1 MGEELAD
8 ACDDDDGGGVLVA
21 CCVVDGTCCVVDGIR
36 GEVDVGGVGQLD
48 PKNQFSVVINVHHPF
63 QKIIVL

>member
-1 MGEELAD
+1 MVGEELAD
-8 ACDDDDGGGVLVA
+8 ACDDDCGGVLVA
-21 CCVVDGTCCVVDGIR
+21 CCVVDDIR
-36 GEVDVGGVGQLD
+36 GEVEVGGVGQLD